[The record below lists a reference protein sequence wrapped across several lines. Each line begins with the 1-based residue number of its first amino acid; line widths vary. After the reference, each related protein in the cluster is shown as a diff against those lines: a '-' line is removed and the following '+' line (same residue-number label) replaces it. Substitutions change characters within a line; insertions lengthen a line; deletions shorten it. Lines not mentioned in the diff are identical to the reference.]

1 MAKYEIDID
10 DELTDGITA
19 ALAQHNAG
27 KEPADQLADEAA
39 YVQHVMTS
47 AAKSWGSLT
56 SVKLAEKVRAMSP
69 KNAAAVKAAIEAQA
83 AIDVSEKAAEVA
95 AEPVK
100 VKP

>member
-1 MAKYEIDID
+1 MATFTIEID

-27 KEPADQLADEAA
+27 KKPADQLADEAA
-39 YVQHVMTS
+39 YVQHVMVS
-47 AAKSWGSLT
+47 AATSWGTLKA
-56 SVKLAEKVRAMSP
+56 VHLAEKVRAMSP
-69 KNAAAVKAAIEAQA
+69 KNVAAIKATIEAQA